1 MYRNEHGQFAAW
13 GNGKENDWGVAATT
27 IGNILQNIDPDAL
40 IIGWSRH
47 GGGGCIVSVAPCAVE
62 GILSAGNLLGA
73 YEHPVQLRDPSK
85 LLYSGHIYPF
95 SPVISDL
102 PYNLFKCG
110 DRVDTV

>member
-1 MYRNEHGQFAAW
+1 MA
-13 GNGKENDWGVAATT
+13 VA
-27 IGNILQNIDPDAL
+27 
-40 IIGWSRH
+40 
-47 GGGGCIVSVAPCAVE
+47 VSVAHCAVE

-110 DRVDTV
+110 NGVDIV

>member
-1 MYRNEHGQFAAW
+1 M
-13 GNGKENDWGVAATT
+13 
-27 IGNILQNIDPDAL
+27 
-40 IIGWSRH
+40 
-47 GGGGCIVSVAPCAVE
+47 E

-85 LLYSGHIYPF
+85 LVYSGHIYPF

-110 DRVDTV
+110 DGVDIV

>member
-1 MYRNEHGQFAAW
+1 M
-13 GNGKENDWGVAATT
+13 AATT
-27 IGNILQNIDPDAL
+27 IGNILQDIDSDAL

-47 GGGGCIVSVAPCAVE
+47 GGCIVSVAPCAVE

-73 YEHPVQLRDPSK
+73 YEHPVLLRDPSK

-110 DRVDTV
+110 DGVDTV